1 MGKQRLANDDGNE
14 RALTRLLMK
23 VLRGSAP
30 TIQQEE
36 RMSFKMLISPIA
48 LAAAVTLST
57 GALAQTMVGDQA
69 VTDEDL
75 PAVSDHCQMLAAEGE
90 DAAGADAATD
100 DAATD
105 GDAAEGDAA
114 ADDTNA
120 NGDAA
125 GDETAADGMATDPE
139 IAAPG
144 DTMAGDATIDFDAI
158 TLAEC
163 AEAGL
168 I

>member
-1 MGKQRLANDDGNE
+1 
-14 RALTRLLMK
+14 
-23 VLRGSAP
+23 
-30 TIQQEE
+30 
-36 RMSFKMLISPIA
+36 MSFKTLISPIA
-48 LAAAVTLST
+48 LAAAMTLST

-100 DAATD
+100 GAAEDDAAADDANDD
-105 GDAAEGDAA
+105 GDAAE
-114 ADDTNA
+114 DDTA
-120 NGDAA
+120 
-125 GDETAADGMATDPE
+125 TDGMATDPE